1 MSRVELCRHWPE
13 LWPTGVGA
21 LLSESACSVNTG
33 HETRVVG
40 VGKDPGPNV
49 RRPGLGGPQCP
60 VAYSPFRASVISSQ
74 RRGGGFHGSFNTLY
88 NFENFL

>member
-1 MSRVELCRHWPE
+1 M
-13 LWPTGVGA
+13 GVGA

-33 HETRVVG
+33 HEARVVG
-40 VGKDPGPNV
+40 VGKDPG
-49 RRPGLGGPQCP
+49 PGLGGPQCP